1 MNKIKSQFKSFWAY
15 FRLTRYGV
23 PNDANAGLRQNIFL
37 LLGAIATVLAVMFQT
52 SIGENFFIFD
62 FSVAFFVGAAVGV
75 GIATSVKPSL
85 LSVAPFSPKQR
96 VIFSYLSAVLTGII
110 TFVFYVVALLLFG
123 LVIAFFAYVSTGTN
137 IFLYEDEEVMMTGSG
152 WYKAFSVLYSV
163 YMFFT
168 AYAIANINRKK
179 YRNIA
184 TVVWFAVTEILTLV
198 LINCCADAYYRNVFP
213 DSGVRRNRIVT
224 FMFLYEEYDY
234 LAHPW
239 VPVLI
244 IGVITAIAI
253 GLSIWL
259 SIRRHRSGK
268 V

>member
-1 MNKIKSQFKSFWAY
+1 MNKIKSQFKCFWAY
-15 FRLTRYGV
+15 FRLMRYGV
-23 PNDANAGLRQNIFL
+23 PNDANTGFRQNIFL

-52 SIGENFFIFD
+52 GLGGDFFIFD
-62 FSVAFFVGAAVGV
+62 FSVAFFVGAAIGM
-75 GIATSVKPSL
+75 GIATSIKPSL

-110 TFVFYVVALLLFG
+110 TFVFYVVALLVFG

-152 WYKAFSVLYSV
+152 WYNAFSVLYSV

-168 AYAIANINRKK
+168 AYAISNINRKK
-179 YRNIA
+179 YRNLA
-184 TVVWFAVTEILTLV
+184 TLAWFAITEVLTLV
-198 LINCCADAYYRNVFP
+198 LINCCADAYYRSAFP
-213 DSGVRRNRIVT
+213 DGTGRNRIVT
-224 FMFLYEEYDY
+224 FSFLYEEYDY

-244 IGVITAIAI
+244 ISILATAVI

-259 SIRRHRSGK
+259 SIKRHRSGK